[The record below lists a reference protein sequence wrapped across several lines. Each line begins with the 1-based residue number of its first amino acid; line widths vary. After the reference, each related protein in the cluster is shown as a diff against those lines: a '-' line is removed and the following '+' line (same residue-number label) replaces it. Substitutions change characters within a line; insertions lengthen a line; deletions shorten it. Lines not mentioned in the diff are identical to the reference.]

1 LPGAALPAIRF
12 PRERPEGG
20 LTGRAC
26 PATGFIFRESDHLT
40 TMTSPPR
47 ITDESV
53 LTRWMGLEVAKMNEG
68 LVTQRRPLYVLLAEK
83 EPVSVTKKGD
93 TYHFDPSVIRALG
106 SALPEDLQRKIRLPV
121 LFYISPDTP
130 GSCSCPDEAA
140 LAALPVLGEVSTLR
154 TFTGDRF
161 WVSRPIVYSIMM
173 KYPTAF
179 QVVMGA

>member
-1 LPGAALPAIRF
+1 
-12 PRERPEGG
+12 
-20 LTGRAC
+20 
-26 PATGFIFRESDHLT
+26 
-40 TMTSPPR
+40 MTYPPR

-53 LTRWMGLEVAKMNEG
+53 LTRWMGIEVAKMNEG
-68 LVTQRRPLYVLLAEK
+68 LVQQRKPLLVLLAET
-83 EPVSVTKKGD
+83 EPVAVTREGD
-93 TYHFDPSVIRALG
+93 TYHFDPAVIRALG

-121 LFYISPDTP
+121 LFYMSPDTP

-140 LAALPVLGEVSTLR
+140 LAALQVLGEVSSLR

-161 WVSRPIVYSIMM
+161 WVSRPIVFAIMK